1 MKLFLHLGLP
11 KTGSTAIQT
20 ALMNSTEELARC
32 EIILF
37 NPDKSSD
44 PTRSLT
50 NLYKE
55 PNERIKVKM
64 GGEEK
69 IKKNSKKSWEKYYE
83 IINTNNAKKMIY
95 SSEKM
100 PPLLNNLEFMKHLV
114 PDNIN
119 DVKFLAYV
127 REPVDHFFSSLN
139 QRIRAGVKLSELFD
153 TSFYSHVD
161 HLVKFLKSNSEKVQT
176 KEYLS
181 NKFSNFDIVD
191 DFENSINNYFSTD
204 VKLSNASHGN
214 KSISLAAIALL
225 FLYNKFNEEVKLDT
239 NSIEERQKIIKKLRK
254 FETTETIS
262 LQDVINQN
270 KFKKLSWYALKKSHS
285 SVAKLK
291 KFTDIDFTKKDQSY
305 LNQKFE
311 MDELRDEIIE
321 FILYCFTNI
330 KKNDLKS
337 FLIS

>member
-1 MKLFLHLGLP
+1 MLESLW
-11 KTGSTAIQT
+11 
-20 ALMNSTEELARC
+20 
-32 EIILF
+32 II
-37 NPDKSSD
+37 
-44 PTRSLT
+44 
-50 NLYKE
+50 
-55 PNERIKVKM
+55 
-64 GGEEK
+64 
-69 IKKNSKKSWEKYYE
+69 
-83 IINTNNAKKMIY
+83 
-95 SSEKM
+95 
-100 PPLLNNLEFMKHLV
+100 
-114 PDNIN
+114 
-119 DVKFLAYV
+119 
-127 REPVDHFFSSLN
+127 FSSLN
-139 QRIRAGVKLSELFD
+139 QRIRAGVNLSELFD

-214 KSISLAAIALL
+214 KSISLSAIALL
-225 FLYNKFNEEVKLDT
+225 FLYNKFNEEVKLDI
-239 NSIEERQKIIKKLRK
+239 NSLEERQKIIKKLRK
-254 FETTETIS
+254 FETTETNN
-262 LQDVINQN
+262 LQDVISQN
-270 KFKKLSWYALKKSHS
+270 KFKKLSWYALKKSHG

-311 MDELRDEIIE
+311 MDELRDEILE